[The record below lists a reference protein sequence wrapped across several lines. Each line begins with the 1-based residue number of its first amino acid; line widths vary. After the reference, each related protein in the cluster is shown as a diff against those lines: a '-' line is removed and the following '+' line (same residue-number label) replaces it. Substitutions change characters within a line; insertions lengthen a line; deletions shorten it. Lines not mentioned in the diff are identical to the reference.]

1 MSALIPFDF
10 ESNAVRVAE
19 IEGEPWFVAAD
30 VCRVLELSNPR
41 AAVTVLDAHQRR
53 EFNLNT
59 VTSSYS
65 DILNSRELWGVTDGY
80 THEGRRGNPNV
91 TIISEGGLY
100 KLVMRSRKAV
110 TPGTVQHRFANWVFD
125 VLLPSLR
132 KYGSFTLGDDR
143 LVKGRAAYAAA
154 PQKTKDD
161 AEDRVA
167 AVVMYE
173 RLVAGGMRKGAAKDE
188 VCLVL
193 GVTAAPLARWIAT
206 TRMVAGPDM
215 AAALANKGIGPRGMQ
230 AACHPE
236 ALAYCADQF
245 RAGLGPSDASKRTLE
260 EAVRL
265 GWYPIASEKTMA
277 RHGRKAAGLCAPKA
291 PRRIEK

>member
-10 ESNAVRVAE
+10 ESNAVRVVE
-19 IEGEPWFVAAD
+19 IDGEPWFVAAD
-30 VCRVLELSNPR
+30 VCRVLEHTNPTK
-41 AAVTVLDAHQRR
+41 AVKVLDAHQRR
-53 EFNLNT
+53 EFDLNT
-59 VTSSYS
+59 LTSSS
-65 DILNSRELWGVTDGY
+65 GIQADGVGIADTIG
-80 THEGRRGNPNV
+80 GARRGNPNV

-100 KLVMRSRKAV
+100 KLVTRSKLAV

-167 AVVMYE
+167 AVMMYE

-193 GVTAAPLARWIAT
+193 GVTSAPLARWIAT

-230 AACHPE
+230 APCHPE

-245 RAGLGPSDASKRTLE
+245 RAGVRPSVAYQRTQE
-260 EAVRL
+260 EAVRQ
-265 GWYPIASEKTMA
+265 GWSPIPCEKTMT
-277 RHGRKAAGLCAPKA
+277 RNCRTAAGLSAPKLIG
-291 PRRIEK
+291 RE

>member
-10 ESNAVRVAE
+10 ESNAVRVVE

-30 VCRVLELSNPR
+30 VCRVLEHSNSR
-41 AAVTVLDAHQRR
+41 MAMKRWLDDDEKGVTVCYTLGGEQEMSIVSESGLFALILHSRTPAAKR
-53 EFNLNT
+53 FRKW
-59 VTSSYS
+59 VTSEV
-65 DILNSRELWGVTDGY
+65 I
-80 THEGRRGNPNV
+80 
-91 TIISEGGLY
+91 
-100 KLVMRSRKAV
+100 
-110 TPGTVQHRFANWVFD
+110 
-125 VLLPSLR
+125 PSLR

-193 GVTAAPLARWIAT
+193 GVTSAPLARWIAT

-245 RAGLGPSDASKRTLE
+245 RAGVRPSVAYQRTQE
-260 EAVRL
+260 EAVRQ
-265 GWYPIASEKTMA
+265 GWSPIPCEKTMT
-277 RHGRKAAGLCAPKA
+277 RNCRKAAGLCAPKA
-291 PRRIEK
+291 PRRIEQ